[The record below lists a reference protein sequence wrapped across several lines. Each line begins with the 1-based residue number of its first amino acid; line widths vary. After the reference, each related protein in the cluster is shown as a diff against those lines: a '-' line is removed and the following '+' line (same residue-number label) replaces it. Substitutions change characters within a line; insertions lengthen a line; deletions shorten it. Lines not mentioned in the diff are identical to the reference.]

1 MQMQLL
7 HIVYVSNSESNRY
20 SYNTPQVRFMTSHKT
35 KPDSRQP
42 SQSLNRFFTL
52 INIGKYTPSVPTSVP
67 TRRTPRRV
75 GEAIGRKVAPIQ
87 RHVLFSSPFVILT
100 WTNPIVGQKNVYIY
114 VSPVDFQ
121 GKDTLNKRIYQQ
133 LLPYRIDGMIHTFY
147 SVVTYVSSYS
157 SFSCCTANSTTLPII
172 ISDRVQNPCEK
183 NFPAPFG
190 RHHHWRDRCR

>member
-1 MQMQLL
+1 
-7 HIVYVSNSESNRY
+7 
-20 SYNTPQVRFMTSHKT
+20 MTSHKT

-52 INIGKYTPSVPTSVP
+52 INIAKYTTSVPTSVP

-121 GKDTLNKRIYQQ
+121 EKRLWINGYINSCC
-133 LLPYRIDGMIHTFY
+133 LIGSTVWYIHFIV
-147 SVVTYVSSYS
+147 VVTYVSSYS

-172 ISDRVQNPCEK
+172 ISHRVQNPCEK
-183 NFPAPFG
+183 NLPAPFG